1 MMPFTAYQD
10 VQESPRL
17 KEWTK
22 HPKPS
27 CSVYFYLYGSNQC
40 NILHSIKN
48 CSNIEKNYI
57 EYTLL
62 CNVPFFPTPSCGKIH
77 VSCSCNH
84 ELVAVFHLTMSAFW
98 SCFSVI
104 VIWLSKR
111 LNRDI
116 SWKCGN
122 ALKGPSRIIKAS
134 RMLPIWDIWL
144 TSLMM
149 LQEFQHHILAWFLH
163 TGICKILQH
172 RKYQPY
178 KQPPNLMEVDERISK
193 SLPTCER
200 QVPKDVI
207 KPVSWRTR
215 RKVLRMHGF
224 VQCKQKSKNK
234 GHVRYCLVFL
244 VIVDPSSK
252 IEALTVCFNKI
263 RWSTRVASTWWM
275 IMSQLHM

>member
-1 MMPFTAYQD
+1 
-10 VQESPRL
+10 
-17 KEWTK
+17 
-22 HPKPS
+22 
-27 CSVYFYLYGSNQC
+27 
-40 NILHSIKN
+40 
-48 CSNIEKNYI
+48 
-57 EYTLL
+57 
-62 CNVPFFPTPSCGKIH
+62 
-77 VSCSCNH
+77 
-84 ELVAVFHLTMSAFW
+84 
-98 SCFSVI
+98 
-104 VIWLSKR
+104 
-111 LNRDI
+111 
-116 SWKCGN
+116 
-122 ALKGPSRIIKAS
+122 
-134 RMLPIWDIWL
+134 
-144 TSLMM
+144 M
-149 LQEFQHHILAWFLH
+149 LQEFQHHILPWFLH

-172 RKYQPY
+172 RKYRPY

-244 VIVDPSSK
+244 VIMDPSSK

-275 IMSQLHM
+275 IMSQLHIVNMSRTAVHPSLARVALETAGFQDAQIVQSSLIAKLSACALSVSSLSGSLDLAFDEFDELCQLSRLEQRKVVNDPRKIQARDIPGQPKKSRKAEDSDSWSADNSKTISSELLPPLPPAWQNR